1 MKFLLAMICFV
12 ISSFCLASSERVIL
26 EGEFRPLTQSISIK
40 GSGVIFEGESG
51 AHYVAIENFNLRGGV
66 VLDLKVCGE
75 ILPQQV
81 ACLSIGEPR
90 FKKQLWKLPNVFLS
104 YSQIKIFDLDLI
116 QDLAEVR

>member
-1 MKFLLAMICFV
+1 
-12 ISSFCLASSERVIL
+12 
-26 EGEFRPLTQSISIK
+26 
-40 GSGVIFEGESG
+40 
-51 AHYVAIENFNLRGGV
+51 VAIENFNLRGGV